1 VELKHDR
8 EAQVRALSLGA
19 SRQAMGSME
28 VGACEHVGAPG
39 RKKKNDFRRKSECE
53 KEMNKK

>member
-1 VELKHDR
+1 
-8 EAQVRALSLGA
+8 
-19 SRQAMGSME
+19 MGGME
-28 VGACEHVGAPG
+28 VGACEHEGAPG